1 MKMTDQ
7 NALDKVIKDT
17 LKARDL
23 FAELADAND
32 MTLSTAIS
40 GAINFIVSIMDDEN
54 VPHDKID
61 AFGKAFETAM
71 NSCPKKGA
79 FQVDLRGKEYEKPS

>member
-1 MKMTDQ
+1 MKTTEQD
-7 NALDKVIKDT
+7 ALDKIIKDT

-23 FAELADAND
+23 FAEVADANN
-32 MTLSTAIS
+32 LSVSTAIS
-40 GAINFIVSIMDDEN
+40 GAINFIISVMDDEN

-61 AFGKAFETAM
+61 AFGRAFELAM

-79 FQVDLRGKEYEKPS
+79 FQVDLRGKEYEKPR